1 VCKDGTWFGIKDIL
15 LLNAKVLHI
24 LPKTNWT
31 FEFESPELEVGHP
44 FNKVWQIFNEG
55 HLNPGTKKM
64 KENYGINWKL
74 VEMNLSQDTDVNLVT
89 TMRLLW
95 LSMPFLVSQLMW
107 LSLRLHCLSR
117 LKLPRP
123 LK

>member
-1 VCKDGTWFGIKDIL
+1 MQKSF
-15 LLNAKVLHI
+15 HI

-44 FNKVWQIFNEG
+44 FNEVLQISNEG
-55 HLNPGTKKM
+55 HLDPGTKKM

-95 LSMPFLVSQLMW
+95 LIMPFLVSQLMW
-107 LSLRLHCLSR
+107 LSLQSHQLSR
-117 LKLPRP
+117 LKLSRP